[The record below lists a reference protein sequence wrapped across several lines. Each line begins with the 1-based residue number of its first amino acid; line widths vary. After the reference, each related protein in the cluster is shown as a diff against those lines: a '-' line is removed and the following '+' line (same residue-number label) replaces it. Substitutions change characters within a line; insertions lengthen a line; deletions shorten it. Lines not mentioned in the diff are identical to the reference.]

1 MNVLPAF
8 GDLDPSA
15 HRRHF
20 MHDDARMWPETN
32 CYVDLWIEVLHA
44 LGLNPVAGL
53 VCCVTA
59 GFNGEQWD
67 LFKFQI
73 PDLRALYGVSVA
85 ELNLWLTLE
94 EHIIDHG
101 SRGNMLLVDVD
112 SWYLPDT
119 AGTAYQVKHQK
130 TTIAPLGIDPQRRT
144 LVYVH
149 NRGLYTLAGDDY
161 VGVLRHG
168 APPQD
173 LLPYT
178 ELVRFDDVVERSD
191 DELRAAVRPL
201 LADQLHRASGT
212 NQIRL
217 MQARVAADEQALISR
232 EAEFFHGYAFATLR
246 PCGAWAECLATFLQW
261 LDAEGLGRAVTA
273 LFELSAT
280 AKAMQFRLAR
290 LASGRPVDLSEQFH
304 SMANHWDVAYEVMRG
319 SSWAS
324 SAS

>member
-53 VCCVTA
+53 VCCVSA

-130 TTIAPLGIDPQRRT
+130 TTIAPLGIDPQ
-144 LVYVH
+144 
-149 NRGLYTLAGDDY
+149 
-161 VGVLRHG
+161 
-168 APPQD
+168 
-173 LLPYT
+173 
-178 ELVRFDDVVERSD
+178 
-191 DELRAAVRPL
+191 
-201 LADQLHRASGT
+201 
-212 NQIRL
+212 
-217 MQARVAADEQALISR
+217 
-232 EAEFFHGYAFATLR
+232 
-246 PCGAWAECLATFLQW
+246 
-261 LDAEGLGRAVTA
+261 
-273 LFELSAT
+273 
-280 AKAMQFRLAR
+280 
-290 LASGRPVDLSEQFH
+290 
-304 SMANHWDVAYEVMRG
+304 
-319 SSWAS
+319 
-324 SAS
+324 